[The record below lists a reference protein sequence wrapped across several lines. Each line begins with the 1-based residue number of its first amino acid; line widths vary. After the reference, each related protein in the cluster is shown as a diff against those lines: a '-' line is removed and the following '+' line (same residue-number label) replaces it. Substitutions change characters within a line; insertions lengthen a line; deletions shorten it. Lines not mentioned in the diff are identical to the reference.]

1 MIGLRRPGWGG
12 FSEVH
17 VLVGAGDE
25 IRGESLWL
33 GGWIIWTVVVG
44 VFMSLRWSVEFLS
57 LVWVCCGPV
66 VVFCSKKK

>member
-1 MIGLRRPGWGG
+1 MIGLRRSWWGG

-17 VLVGAGDE
+17 VLGGVGDE
-25 IRGESLWL
+25 IRGERLWL

-44 VFMSLRWSVEFLS
+44 VFMSLRWSVELLS

-66 VVFCSKKK
+66 AVFCSKK